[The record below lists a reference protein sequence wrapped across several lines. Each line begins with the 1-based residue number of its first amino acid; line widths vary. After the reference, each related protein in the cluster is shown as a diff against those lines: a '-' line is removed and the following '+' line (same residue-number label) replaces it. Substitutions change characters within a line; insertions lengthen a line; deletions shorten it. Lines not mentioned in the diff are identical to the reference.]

1 MEMPALLTMMSIW
14 KLPVEGS
21 AKWFFAVAIRW
32 AGPVREPISAWT
44 TKHRMPCSEVRDS
57 ESLLVKLAE
66 DSEV

>member
-1 MEMPALLTMMSIW
+1 MMSIR

-21 AKWFFAVAIRW
+21 AKWFFAVVIRW
-32 AGPVREPISAWT
+32 LGPVREPISAWIT
-44 TKHRMPCSEVRDS
+44 RHLMPWSEVRDS